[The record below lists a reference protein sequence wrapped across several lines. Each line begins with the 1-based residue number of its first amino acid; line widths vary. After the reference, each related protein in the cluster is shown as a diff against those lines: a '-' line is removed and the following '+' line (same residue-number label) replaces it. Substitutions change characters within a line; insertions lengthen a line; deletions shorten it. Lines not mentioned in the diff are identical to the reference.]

1 MHTHTR
7 ASGHTHARQR
17 PSLLGPEGARQ
28 GAGEFRPPSLSSA
41 APSSPKRSGLR
52 PDGRGRSRPGSLILS
67 WRRHCSQNPFP
78 WSLPPPQ
85 GPHLN
90 RSKCISI
97 PCGLQP
103 VTKQPATECLC
114 LSVCPTPRP
123 ARNKAVPWD
132 VSAGVQGLVSSG
144 EPSHPGRR
152 GLIFSSSG
160 LGCRWGSLESEP
172 QDCLPRCRDALLSG
186 ATPRSGVRHPICTPS
201 LGTSRHAASSAS
213 TTVPLP
219 PLAPSHS
226 GPSL

>member
-1 MHTHTR
+1 M
-7 ASGHTHARQR
+7 Q
-17 PSLLGPEGARQ
+17 GARRCRNCRQ
-28 GAGEFRPPSLSSA
+28 HAGSCEVQHWGCLSPLGFTHPLSIKCV
-41 APSSPKRSGLR
+41 SPHHPLFFVRVCA
-52 PDGRGRSRPGSLILS
+52 LII
-67 WRRHCSQNPFP
+67 
-78 WSLPPPQ
+78 
-85 GPHLN
+85 

-186 ATPRSGVRHPICTPS
+186 VTPRSGVRHPICTPS